1 MCAIC
6 KIIYYIS
13 TWKEQF
19 CWSI

>member
-6 KIIYYIS
+6 TIIDIS